1 MIPEQQETFFFCL
14 FLSFHLFIE
23 VIFTPSQGAQT
34 RDPEIKGGT
43 FC

>member
-1 MIPEQQETFFFCL
+1 MITEQQETFF

-43 FC
+43 FS